1 MRRGLLLAAL
11 LVAVSAILG
20 ATVLREPIAVA
31 ASPFTNVIVG
41 NTADKPVP
49 VTGTVAIDGAV
60 QVTSTAAA
68 PVPYQ
73 HAIFFNQSAETCT
86 QFVCVV
92 QFPAVPAGKRLV
104 LTYASASYGL
114 SPNGTA
120 PSVRVGIN
128 GNGID
133 EPQINMPAPVRIGF
147 DSYIA
152 SGPITL
158 YADAG
163 DVPTVSLGGQFV
175 QPASITAQVGL
186 VGHLIPAP

>member
-1 MRRGLLLAAL
+1 MRRALLLALL
-11 LVAVSAILG
+11 LVAASAILG

-73 HAIFFNQSAETCT
+73 HAIFFNQSPETCT

-92 QFPAVPAGKRLV
+92 QFPAVPAG
-104 LTYASASYGL
+104 YGL
-114 SPNGTA
+114 SQNGTA

-133 EPQINMPAPVRIGF
+133 EPQINLPAPVRTGF

-175 QPASITAQVGL
+175 QPASTTAQVGL